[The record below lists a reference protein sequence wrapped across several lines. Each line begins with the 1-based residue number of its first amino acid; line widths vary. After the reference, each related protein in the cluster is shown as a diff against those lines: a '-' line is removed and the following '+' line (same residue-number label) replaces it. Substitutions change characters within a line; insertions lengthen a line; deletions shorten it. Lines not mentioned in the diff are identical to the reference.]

1 MEHDTPMDASIDGN
15 GEGARDQLIR
25 VAIDLFAENGYA
37 GTSIRDIAKRTGKS
51 VSNVYHYF
59 QNKEDLWLAIIGK
72 TVR

>member
-37 GTSIRDIAKRTGKS
+37 GTSIRDIAKRT
-51 VSNVYHYF
+51 
-59 QNKEDLWLAIIGK
+59 
-72 TVR
+72 